1 MRATRI
7 FGGIALSLC
16 TIVGGGLVHAAG
28 SAQQQQQG
36 ASAFRMSPAAGSRLY
51 SVNGKGWVVRS
62 SLPANG
68 PATAAARIKA
78 LRQSMEDEIEG
89 VGHFKGDADTPAF
102 EIVAHNA
109 ALKQVHEAGYG
120 SDNAKGNGGVAR
132 YQVKASDLKG
142 GKLDMTVML
151 PVSGHVGLSNAQ
163 DYAKTNVFRLQV
175 NGGKWE
181 SIPSKGKYVTEI
193 KRSVSLKPGVNT
205 FMMEPY
211 SGGFG
216 GYSQGRTV
224 EIEVIQ

>member
-7 FGGIALSLC
+7 LGGIALSLC
-16 TIVGGGLVHAAG
+16 TTFAGGLAHAG
-28 SAQQQQQG
+28 RGQQAQQG
-36 ASAFRMSPAAGSRLY
+36 RNAFRLSATTGSRLY
-51 SVNGKGWVVRS
+51 AVNGKGWVVRS

-68 PATAAARIKA
+68 PATAADRIKA

-89 VGHFKGDADTPAF
+89 AGHFKGDADTPAF

-109 ALKQVHEAGYG
+109 TLQQTSEAGYG
-120 SDNAKGNGGVAR
+120 SANANHNGGVAR

-163 DYAKTNVFRLQV
+163 DYAKTNFFRLQV

-181 SIPSKGKYVTEI
+181 SISAKGTYVTEI
-193 KRSVSLKPGVNT
+193 KRSVALKPGLNT

-211 SGGFG
+211 AGGFG

-224 EIEVIQ
+224 EIEVVP